1 MSNNQKDGIL
11 TGISHSGCKFSK
23 NMLRNVVRKSF
34 YNV

>member
-1 MSNNQKDGIL
+1 MSNNQKDGIFH
-11 TGISHSGCKFSK
+11 TVDANDKFSK